1 MTEGHYGAYLAEGQV
16 AQPEWQVFVQGQECM
31 PLEKCKNELRCK
43 IVALWLKNKID
54 LYLTE
59 SQGGCARLRAR
70 VHKQNKGLL
79 HKGVWAAQIEL
90 Q

>member
-1 MTEGHYGAYLAEGQV
+1 MVHIWSRAKLHSQSGMCLTK
-16 AQPEWQVFVQGQECM
+16 GQECM
-31 PLEKCKNELRCK
+31 SLEKCKNGLRCK

-79 HKGVWAAQIEL
+79 RKGVWAAQIEL